1 MSYTPDLP
9 FGIKIIDDSTSVRPH
24 IKRGEAGF
32 VERDYDMVPF
42 GSLASPLSGDDH
54 IPREEWYDRAVEMQ
68 ENKTSLIHTAKKM
81 GWKIKNQRS
90 IPYCWVFGVTSAAE
104 IAGIMQGHEY
114 VKLSPSS
121 VGAKVKNFRLRG
133 GWGDQAASYAAKHGW
148 VPQDLWPE
156 TAVKRQYDTPE
167 NWTAAKRYVL
177 RDWNELR
184 PRNLDDLYSCILRGI
199 PVPVGYNWWGHLV
212 CGLDMVPFKK
222 PRGLSDR
229 DIINSFG
236 LGIANSW
243 GEGWSAGG
251 YGILRG
257 SKQIPDGQVAIRSMT
272 LL

>member
-1 MSYTPDLP
+1 MSYTPELP
-9 FGIKIIDDSTSVRPH
+9 SGIKIIDDSSRIVPRRE
-24 IKRGEAGF
+24 RGELGF
-32 VERDYDMVPF
+32 VNRDYYSQPF
-42 GSLASPLSGDDH
+42 GSVAKPLSGDDL
-54 IPREEWYDRAVEMQ
+54 IPREEWYDRAVDLQ
-68 ENKTSLIHTAKKM
+68 ENKTSLIYTAKKL
-81 GWKIKNQRS
+81 GWEIKNQRS

-104 IAGIMQGHEY
+104 ICGMMQGHEY

-121 VGAKVKNFRLRG
+121 VGAKVKNFRLKG
-133 GWGDQAASYAAKHGW
+133 GWGDQAAEYAAVHGW

-156 TAVKRQYDTPE
+156 TAVKRQYDTQE

-177 RDWNELR
+177 SDWNELR
-184 PRNLDDLYSCILRGI
+184 PRSLDDLYSCILRGI
-199 PVPVGYNWWGHLV
+199 PVPVGFNWWGHLV

-222 PRGLSDR
+222 PKGLSDR

-251 YGILRG
+251 YGVLRG